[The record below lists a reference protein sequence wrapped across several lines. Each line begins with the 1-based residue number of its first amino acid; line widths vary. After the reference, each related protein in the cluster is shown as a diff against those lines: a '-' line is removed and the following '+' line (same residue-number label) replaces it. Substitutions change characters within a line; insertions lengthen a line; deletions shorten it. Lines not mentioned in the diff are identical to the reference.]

1 MSPGDYDTG
10 CQPTARERRAR
21 SRISAFFAR
30 AVLVRLLLFRD
41 GMISR
46 LAAAVLTGFLV
57 LACSATATHPQA
69 LDPAS
74 ADALAAT
81 LRMLA
86 DPATRGRIIAADPTA
101 AEVDRQVQGMAGSSA
116 LAQEVYGLAADVFAD
131 LARNSNGDP
140 RAMTEALDRAKTDPA
155 GFAAMLRPETLEKL
169 RALSSKISDVQ
180 R

>member
-1 MSPGDYDTG
+1 MM
-10 CQPTARERRAR
+10 R
-21 SRISAFFAR
+21 
-30 AVLVRLLLFRD
+30 
-41 GMISR
+41 R
-46 LAAAVLTGFLV
+46 LAAPALAALLLLV
-57 LACSATATHPQA
+57 CTASPTHPQT
-69 LDPAS
+69 LDPSSAS
-74 ADALAAT
+74 ALATT

-86 DPATRGRIIAADPTA
+86 DPAARSQIIATDPTA

-140 RAMTEALDRAKTDPA
+140 RAMSEALDRARSDPA

-169 RALSSKISDVQ
+169 RALSTKISDTP

>member
-1 MSPGDYDTG
+1 MFF
-10 CQPTARERRAR
+10 TAPA
-21 SRISAFFAR
+21 
-30 AVLVRLLLFRD
+30 LVRLLLPSET
-41 GMISR
+41 MISR
-46 LAAAVLTGFLV
+46 LAAAA
-57 LACSATATHPQA
+57 LAGLLLLICSATPTHPQA

-74 ADALAAT
+74 ASALATT

-86 DPATRGRIIAADPTA
+86 DPAARGQVIATDPTA

-140 RAMTEALDRAKTDPA
+140 RAMSEALDRAKTDPA
-155 GFAAMLRPETLEKL
+155 GFAAMLRPETLAKL

>member
-1 MSPGDYDTG
+1 V
-10 CQPTARERRAR
+10 
-21 SRISAFFAR
+21 FFA
-30 AVLVRLLLFRD
+30 APTLVRLLLIPQR
-41 GMISR
+41 MISR
-46 LAAAVLTGFLV
+46 LAAAA
-57 LACSATATHPQA
+57 LAGLLLLICSATPTHPQA

-74 ADALAAT
+74 ASALAST

-86 DPATRGRIIAADPTA
+86 DPAARSQIIATDPTA

-140 RAMTEALDRAKTDPA
+140 RAMNEALDRAKSDPA

-169 RALSSKISDVQ
+169 RALSTKISDAQ